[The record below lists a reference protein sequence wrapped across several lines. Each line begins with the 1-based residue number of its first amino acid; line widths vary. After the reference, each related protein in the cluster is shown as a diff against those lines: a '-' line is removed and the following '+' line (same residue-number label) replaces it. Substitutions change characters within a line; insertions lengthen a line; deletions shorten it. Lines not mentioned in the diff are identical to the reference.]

1 MGQAIGK
8 IEVEFERF
16 EYLIGKAIDKVD
28 HFSKDKDEQSL
39 ALEKRVRNDIES
51 LGRQNLE
58 IIEALKD
65 VKEEVIHQ
73 QVTRHKLNDILV
85 AKVDKKIGI

>member
-16 EYLIGKAIDKVD
+16 EYLIGKAIEKVD
-28 HFSKDKDEQSL
+28 HFSKDKSEQSL
-39 ALEKRVRNDIES
+39 ALETRVRNDIEN
-51 LGRQNLE
+51 LERQNLE

-65 VKEEVIHQ
+65 VKDEVVHQ

-85 AKVDKKIGI
+85 AKVDKKMGI